1 MKHYNKVTPE
11 GTKDYIFDEC
21 TRKSHVTGSLKKIF
35 KERGYRR
42 VMTPTIEF
50 YDVFGAS
57 ADYLPQENM
66 YKLMDNKGRLMVLC
80 PDGTIPIARL
90 SATRLLHMEMPLRL
104 YYSHNVYRMAN
115 GLRGRSSEIYQCGVE
130 LIGSG
135 SMRSDLEI
143 MEMAAASLES
153 ISNGAGYRLEL
164 CHIGYFKA
172 LMDSLGADEETR
184 EEIRRN
190 IEQKNFASL
199 NDLLEQFPNNAA
211 AAALKYLPRLFGG
224 EEVFEQAYTLFE
236 DASARES
243 LDYLRNI
250 YNSLQQLGLGDKVII
265 DLGLVNQAEYYTGI
279 IFRGYFNEVG
289 EPVLS
294 GGRYDNLLSDFG
306 ADFPAVGFAVNV
318 DLASSIVEKHPPLTA
333 DVLVMASEDS
343 YLVKAIQ
350 YRKQLIAK
358 GQIVENCVLDD
369 RAEAIRYA
377 ARCGIAQV
385 HVIGKTTEIIDVEY
399 EDIETTTEQVNV

>member
-224 EEVFEQAYTLFE
+224 EEVFEQAYALFE

-306 ADFPAVGFAVNV
+306 ADFPAIGFAVNV

>member
-57 ADYLPQENM
+57 ADYLPHENM
-66 YKLMDNKGRLMVLC
+66 YKLMDNKGCLMVLC

-224 EEVFEQAYTLFE
+224 EEVFEQAYALFE

-369 RAEAIRYA
+369 RTEAIRYA

>member
-11 GTKDYIFDEC
+11 GTKDYVFDEC
-21 TRKSHVTGSLKKIF
+21 SRKSYVTSILKNIF
-35 KERGYRR
+35 RERGYRR

-66 YKLMDNKGRLMVLC
+66 YKLMDHKGRLMVLC

-90 SATRLLHMEMPLRL
+90 TATRLLHMEMPLRL

-115 GLRGRSSEIYQCGVE
+115 GLRGHSSEIYQCGVE

-135 SMRSDLEI
+135 SIRSDLEI
-143 MEMAAASLES
+143 LEMAASSLGR
-153 ISNGAGYRLEL
+153 ISDGGGYRLEL
-164 CHIGYFKA
+164 CHIGYFRA
-172 LMDSLGADEETR
+172 LINSLGADEETQ
-184 EEIRRN
+184 EEIRRS

-199 NDLLEQFPNNAA
+199 NDLLEQFPDNKSAI
-211 AAALKYLPRLFGG
+211 ALKYLPRLFGG
-224 EEVFEQAYTLFE
+224 EEVFDRAYALF
-236 DASARES
+236 DDVSAHQS
-243 LDYLRNI
+243 LDYLHNI
-250 YNSLQQLGLGDKVII
+250 YSSLQQLGLGDKVII

-306 ADFPAVGFAVNV
+306 AAQPAIGFAVNV

-333 DVLVMASEDS
+333 DVLVMASEDA

-350 YRKQLIAK
+350 YRNQLMAK
-358 GQIVENCVLDD
+358 GQIVENCVLEI
-369 RAEAIRYA
+369 REEAIDYA
-377 ARCGIAQV
+377 TRCGIAQV
-385 HVIGKTTEIIDVEY
+385 HVIGKTIEIID
-399 EDIETTTEQVNV
+399 IETEVETE

>member
-1 MKHYNKVTPE
+1 
-11 GTKDYIFDEC
+11 
-21 TRKSHVTGSLKKIF
+21 
-35 KERGYRR
+35 
-42 VMTPTIEF
+42 
-50 YDVFGAS
+50 
-57 ADYLPQENM
+57 
-66 YKLMDNKGRLMVLC
+66 VLC

-224 EEVFEQAYTLFE
+224 EEVFEQAYALFE

>member
-224 EEVFEQAYTLFE
+224 EEVFEQAYALFE

-250 YNSLQQLGLGDKVII
+250 YNSLQQRGLGDKVII

>member
-224 EEVFEQAYTLFE
+224 EEVFEQAYALFE

-377 ARCGIAQV
+377 ARCDIAQV

>member
-224 EEVFEQAYTLFE
+224 EEVFEQAYALFA